1 MIGAIVGGALSAY
14 GAYRSSKAQQAGID
28 RQIAAER
35 ENRAAAEEAA
45 KFRPVGFTSPYGAM
59 RTTVDAEGRLTD
71 VGFDLDPR
79 FQARAER
86 YAGLGEQMLG
96 GIDVD
101 PTAAAQARIA
111 RISEL
116 RQPGRELAQERLF
129 SDLAAKGLTGIG
141 ADVGYGAAVNPYM
154 LAMSQAQEAQDAA
167 TAAES
172 YDLARK
178 NIVQDLALTRSLFGE
193 ERDIYGLGRSEMDY
207 GLSLAEQERQA
218 RMTAARGSAASNA
231 AIARMQGQAG
241 NIAAGRYEALLGS
254 LGQLGGRA
262 YDGGLFGG
270 SAQVQPYYAS
280 GGRVGSVM
288 SGVNPLEYMP

>member
-1 MIGAIVGGALSAY
+1 MLGAIVGGALSAY

-45 KFRPVGFTSPYGAM
+45 KFRPVGFTSPYGTM
-59 RTTVDAEGRLTD
+59 RTEVDAEGRLTD

-79 FQARAER
+79 FQRRADI

-96 GIDVD
+96 GIDID
-101 PTAAAQARIA
+101 PMAAAEARTA
-111 RISEL
+111 RLEEL
-116 RQPGRELAQERLF
+116 ARPGRELAQERMF
-129 SDLAAKGLTGIG
+129 SNLASKGLTGLATDI
-141 ADVGYGAAVNPYM
+141 GYGGAANPYAM
-154 LAMSQAQEAQDAA
+154 ALAQSQEAQRAA

-178 NIVQDLALTRSLFGE
+178 NIAQDLALTRTLFGE
-193 ERDIYGLGRSEMDY
+193 EQDIYGLGRAEMDY
-207 GLSLAEQERQA
+207 GLSLAEQERAA

-280 GGRVGSVM
+280 GGRVGSVT